1 VIRFE
6 LQIKTTNK
14 GEKMKIKIND
24 PFGFQK
30 AINFEK
36 LDDPKVMQELSK
48 IFNVDNEQPQTTYK
62 KAVNQLKKGLKK

>member
-1 VIRFE
+1 
-6 LQIKTTNK
+6 
-14 GEKMKIKIND
+14 MKIKIND

-62 KAVNQLKKGLKK
+62 KAVNQLKKGLKNE